1 MKGGTG
7 MDRPRLPT
15 LRKIMELRNCDM
27 ARARTIRAFMEADAD
42 TVYHARTGRHFLE
55 CVAAEDFAKN
65 PSLAT
70 C

>member
-1 MKGGTG
+1 

-15 LRKIMELRNCDM
+15 LREIMKSRGCSMD
-27 ARARTIRAFMEADAD
+27 RARTIRAFMEADSD

-55 CVAAEDFAKN
+55 TVRAADLDRN
-65 PSLAT
+65 PSLAV